1 MILSFIGSIFRKN
14 GFKIIAIFV
23 FVITFYLFLSVNEK
37 NKINL
42 YKQNF
47 TKDVKIK
54 TLKKSLQEQKII
66 HKDVYLENKKA
77 LMQIELTAQNLR
89 ANRQKLQ
96 KIRDEKLKKYY
107 INKLMVKDNSILA
120 EMINC
125 EFRNF
130 NNIAVC
136 Y

>member
-1 MILSFIGSIFRKN
+1 MIISLIGSVFRKN
-14 GFKIIAIFV
+14 GFKIIAVFV
-23 FVITFYLFLSVNEK
+23 FVITMYLFLSVNEK

-54 TLKKSLQEQKII
+54 TLEKSLHEQKII
-66 HKDVYLENKKA
+66 HKDVYMENKKA
-77 LMQIELTAQNLR
+77 LMQIELTAQNLK
-89 ANRQKLQ
+89 ANKQKLQ
-96 KIRDEKLKKYY
+96 NIRDEKLKKYY
-107 INKLMVKDNSILA
+107 INKLTVKDNNILA

-130 NNIAVC
+130 NNTTVC